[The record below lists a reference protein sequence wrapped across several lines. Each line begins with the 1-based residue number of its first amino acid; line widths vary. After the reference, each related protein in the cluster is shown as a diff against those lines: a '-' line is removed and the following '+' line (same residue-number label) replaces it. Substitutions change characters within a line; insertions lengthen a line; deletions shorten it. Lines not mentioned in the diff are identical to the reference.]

1 MLLSGPMV
9 APAILPPAAFSNASI
24 RPYLARI
31 SFLFCSSVSLFKT
44 SVRKKQASPPF
55 ALISATIFSPAS
67 TARSRITTLA
77 PSSARW
83 PAIPLPRI
91 PAPPVIMTTLSLI
104 QNKLAILYMIFI
116 VIFSFYCQYVCEH
129 TSNANVWYLFVKQKK
144 YRRKIINLCL

>member
-1 MLLSGPMV
+1 MVGSTVPNRFRSTTFLKASTCRSKMLLSGPIV
-9 APAILPPAAFSNASI
+9 APAILPPAAFNNASM

-31 SFLFCSSVSLFKT
+31 SFLFCSRISLFRT
-44 SVRKKQASPPF
+44 SVWKKQASPPF
-55 ALISATIFSPAS
+55 ALISATIFSPVS

-91 PAPPVIMTTLSLI
+91 PAPPVMMTTLSLI

-116 VIFSFYCQYVCEH
+116 VIFPFCV
-129 TSNANVWYLFVKQKK
+129 
-144 YRRKIINLCL
+144 